1 MGAQKTQVKMQQT
14 RKIDMDSCNKRVYNG
29 NNSAK
34 EVKTVSEKQKAL
46 AEKIAAL
53 PEKLQDKFTDKVDGA
68 IMALDLMA
76 EAQAD
81 AEKEGNKSG

>member
-1 MGAQKTQVKMQQT
+1 M
-14 RKIDMDSCNKRVYNG
+14 
-29 NNSAK
+29 
-34 EVKTVSEKQKAL
+34 SEKQKAL

-76 EAQAD
+76 QEAET
-81 AEKEGNKSG
+81 EKGGEESG

>member
-1 MGAQKTQVKMQQT
+1 MQQT
-14 RKIDMDSCNKRVYNG
+14 RKIDIDSSNKRVYNG